1 MATHLRKGLERLKQF
16 YIKKLMESEQQSGG
30 TSASELHTLTIREL
44 ANLYKK
50 TYPANK

>member
-1 MATHLRKGLERLKQF
+1 LATHLRKGLERLKQF
-16 YIKKLMESEQQSGG
+16 YIKKLMDSEQQSG
-30 TSASELHTLTIREL
+30 TSGSELHSLTIREL